1 LEKEFVDEGIK
12 NDFSGKTGWMISL
25 TGFFFD

>member
-25 TGFFFD
+25 TGFLH

>member
-1 LEKEFVDEGIK
+1 LEKEFVGEGIK

-25 TGFFFD
+25 TGFLH

>member
-25 TGFFFD
+25 TGFYIE